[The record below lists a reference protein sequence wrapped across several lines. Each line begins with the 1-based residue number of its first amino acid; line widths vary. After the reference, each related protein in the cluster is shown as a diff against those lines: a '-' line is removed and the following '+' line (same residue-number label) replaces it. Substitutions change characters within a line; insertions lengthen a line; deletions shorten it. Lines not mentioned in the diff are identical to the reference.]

1 MHSLVRTRIV
11 GVTRGGLLRVVLAVF
26 AAALIGPGAA
36 LAAPRFN
43 LFAGLEGHGQG
54 AGGPAQRSQFVVRA
68 LGDSWTAGFGY
79 CGVNDPAC
87 GAHGHEMGY
96 FGLDA
101 CRSASY
107 ADACSS
113 NHDFPGVANHV
124 SWTSQW
130 ALRNGLFNFEN
141 YAVTGSTPAQWDAG
155 RGDLHRIVA
164 ADPDLTL
171 MTLGGNPVLGALA
184 TVDGGLRIV
193 FGTDEIVRAHVE
205 HLLAQAGTKAH
216 LESVYRKLLAAP
228 NNHVLVLLY
237 ARVIPSPVAAAGAAA
252 RHRLGVAIDTINN
265 TVQAA
270 VTAVRHQP
278 GDHWRILAARIDHDP
293 WPDRHQCPASQFWA
307 GAVPRGDPWIISND
321 WCAHP
326 TIAGYG
332 VMADTVGRLVTLPSF
347 SG

>member
-1 MHSLVRTRIV
+1 MLVI
-11 GVTRGGLLRVVLAVF
+11 
-26 AAALIGPGAA
+26 ALIAPVAA

-43 LFAGLEGHGQG
+43 VFAGLEGSGRDP
-54 AGGPAQRSQFVVRA
+54 GGPVPRSTFVVRA

-87 GAHGHEMGY
+87 GPHGHEMGY

-107 ADACSS
+107 DDACSS
-113 NHDFPGVANHV
+113 NHDFPGVENPV

-130 ALRNGLFNFEN
+130 ARRHGLVDFGN
-141 YAVTGSTPAQWDAG
+141 YAVTGSTPANWDSG
-155 RGDLHRIVA
+155 RFDLHRIVA
-164 ADPDLTL
+164 ANPDLTL
-171 MTLGGNPVLGALA
+171 MTLGGNPILGALA
-184 TVDGGLRIV
+184 TAEGGLRLA
-193 FGTDEIVRAHVE
+193 FGTDESVRAHVE
-205 HLLAQAGTKAH
+205 HLLAQARTKAH
-216 LESVYRKLLAAP
+216 LESVYRKLLGAP

-237 ARVIPSPVAAAGAAA
+237 ARVIPSPVAAAGPHV
-252 RHRLGVAIDTINN
+252 RHRLGVAIDTING
-265 TVQAA
+265 TIQAA
-270 VTAVRHQP
+270 VTAVRHQH
-278 GDHWRILAARIDHDP
+278 GDYWRILASRIDHDP

-307 GAVPRGDPWIISND
+307 GVVDRGEPLIISND

-326 TIAGYG
+326 TVAGYR